1 MSAVTRR
8 DEWAN
13 SARAVRV
20 VHDIPGRLRLRL
32 PPGASAAG
40 LTDAIDRLNGAQS
53 SVWSPRT
60 RSLLIRYD
68 TSLLTPAE
76 IVRAVAGHTDLDE
89 PIPSGDTRDEGAGGP
104 IASAIVETFSGFN
117 ERVARRTRGRL
128 DLRIVVPVALVLWAG
143 RQLLR
148 GPVTSLSW
156 TSALWYAH
164 GLFRDYSARER

>member
-8 DEWAN
+8 AEWAE
-13 SARAVRV
+13 APRAVRI

-32 PPGASAAG
+32 PPATSAAG
-40 LTDAIDRLNGAQS
+40 LGDVIDHLNGAQS
-53 SVWSPRT
+53 SLWSPRT

-68 TSLLTPAE
+68 PSVLTAAE
-76 IVRAVAGHTDLDE
+76 IVRAVAEHAELDV
-89 PIPSGDTRDEGAGGP
+89 PADGGGDQDGERAPVVRAVVDVFNGVNEG
-104 IASAIVETFSGFN
+104 VT
-117 ERVARRTRGRL
+117 RRTRGRL
-128 DLRIVVPVALVLWAG
+128 DLGLLVSVGLVLWAG